1 MVIDFESDLFVGTA
15 MMRIKNV
22 LPHPR
27 SSEDAT
33 DVNNDRTG
41 SYFRDKKHTFQGIV
55 WGRFKRPGMP
65 MSECVCPRGL
75 SLGRRC

>member
-1 MVIDFESDLFVGTA
+1 MVINFELDLFVSTA
-15 MMRIKNV
+15 MMRIKNI
-22 LPHPR
+22 LLHPR
-27 SSEDAT
+27 SSDDAT
-33 DVNNDRTG
+33 DVNNDRMG
-41 SYFRDKKHTFQGIV
+41 SYFRNKKRTFQGIV